1 MGVTAT
7 WLDQDFYM
15 KEAILAFRELISY
28 HCGNNIADNFFFV
41 PKEFAMVKK
50 VYNIIIYGLLFKY
63 ISILYY
69 SLFLKYFHNR

>member
-15 KEAILAFRELISY
+15 KDTILAFRELIGY
-28 HCGNNIADNFFFV
+28 YCGNNIADNFFFV
-41 PKEFAMVKK
+41 LKEFAMVKK
-50 VYNIIIYGLLFKY
+50 VYNIIIFGLLFKC

-69 SLFLKYFHNR
+69 FLFLKYFYNR